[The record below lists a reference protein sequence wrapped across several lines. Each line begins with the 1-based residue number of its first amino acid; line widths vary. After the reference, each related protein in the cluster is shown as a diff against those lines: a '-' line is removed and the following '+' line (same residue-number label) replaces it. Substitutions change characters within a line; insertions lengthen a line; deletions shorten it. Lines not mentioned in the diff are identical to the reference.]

1 MTSLV
6 ISIFNFQGRGVDRQ
20 VLLLADLFK
29 EAEGVAMAATGPL
42 ELLHQEDH
50 RVVEQAQHT
59 DTCHSR
65 EGQLPQ
71 PGPRQRPLDSLSVP
85 SRPLRER
92 RGKKNGERE
101 SKV

>member
-50 RVVEQAQHT
+50 RVVEQAQHMG
-59 DTCHSR
+59 TCHPR
-65 EGQLPQ
+65 EGQLPK
-71 PGPRQRPLDSLSVP
+71 PGPCPRLLDTVYHCP
-85 SRPLRER
+85 P
-92 RGKKNGERE
+92 GH
-101 SKV
+101 